1 LGEQDRTVP
10 MDKPK
15 AVNLPIIST
24 RGGAL
29 ALEQIARTK
38 SVLASLHGVDSAQIV
53 TRIIEPEPEAG
64 PVERDAVKDTAAG

>member
-1 LGEQDRTVP
+1 

-24 RGGAL
+24 RGSAL
-29 ALEQIARTK
+29 ALAQIAQTK
-38 SVLASLHGVDSAQIV
+38 TVLAALHGVDSEQIV
-53 TRIIEPEPEAG
+53 TRIITPESEPHSAPEAG